1 MPAGAG
7 REAHPAGHSFFGRGA
22 LVLVL
27 LFGQVP
33 LASGQEPDL
42 MQTLIA
48 EDATLNNNVSP
59 IKPRWQKNA
68 GGRTFELGFGVEKM
82 LSPNL
87 DVQIGG
93 VWKSL
98 RPRNGPAKTAFG
110 NVDVELKYVF
120 LKLPEFQVAVVPQV
134 SFPTSSHTLDEP
146 TQVPVGG
153 LLAWGGRLGSAA
165 ERGWQSYLRAIEFQG
180 DLGYSHNFGGAGGDE
195 IFFDLVLDYSMPY
208 LDYSTAVRSGWPLKN
223 MCVFMEFN
231 FNQPLEGGDQSGV
244 SLSLT
249 PGVAYLTERHQVSV
263 GMQVPL
269 NHAAGKK

>member
-134 SFPTSSHTLDEP
+134 SFPTSSHTPYQFAHIGRANAGACGRVACLGRTAGQRVRAGLAKLSASDR
-146 TQVPVGG
+146 VP
-153 LLAWGGRLGSAA
+153 RRS
-165 ERGWQSYLRAIEFQG
+165 R
-180 DLGYSHNFGGAGGDE
+180 
-195 IFFDLVLDYSMPY
+195 IFP
-208 LDYSTAVRSGWPLKN
+208 
-223 MCVFMEFN
+223 
-231 FNQPLEGGDQSGV
+231 
-244 SLSLT
+244 
-249 PGVAYLTERHQVSV
+249 
-263 GMQVPL
+263 
-269 NHAAGKK
+269 